1 MTRSQRIK
9 KIVSLSEN
17 KERIAAREFAAAQK
31 MLNEYKDRLA
41 QLESYRLEYAEHLK
55 PGGAAQT
62 IKTIRERQAFISQID
77 EGIRLLKKQI
87 SIQEG
92 MNSRERDKWLKEK
105 QQLDTMENIF
115 QRFHKTE
122 QQVLALREQNQL
134 DELSLRNVK
143 STRSS

>member
-31 MLNEYKDRLA
+31 ILNDYKDRLN
-41 QLESYRLEYAEHLK
+41 QLESYRQEYAGYLK
-55 PGGAAQT
+55 PGGAAQS
-62 IKTIRERQAFISQID
+62 IKSVRERQAFILQID
-77 EGIRLLKKQI
+77 EGIRLLKIQI
-87 SIQEG
+87 NIQEG
-92 MNSRERDKWLKEK
+92 MNAHERDKWLREK

-122 QQVLALREQNQL
+122 QHVLALREQNHL
-134 DELSLRNVK
+134 DELSLRNIK
-143 STRSS
+143 R